1 MKRRRTSQPGLFL
14 FLTAFFL
21 YCIASPGNLPGD
33 TEIRWSVARQ
43 FVRTHGFQIE
53 DTVTT
58 HYYATG
64 IDGKRYS
71 FWSLGQSVILL
82 PFAYLGLMLEEVF
95 GLGANL
101 SDLVAQFLSS
111 VLLFP
116 AVGALTVLLFFRVL
130 LLLGYP
136 TKSAIL
142 TSAVFGFATMHFHY
156 TVFTHEQSQVALLL
170 LFELWCMIK
179 NQKTKRFMYRWLMCV
194 ATGICLSFRLSSA
207 PEVFSLLIVAFF
219 SEALANRNSSQFTI
233 IKKWLRAFLLG
244 TGPFIILLGWYNLI
258 RFGNIF
264 ESGYGIAAKTMFGG
278 IGAFGSNPF
287 YSLAG
292 MLFSPGK
299 SILLYNPV
307 FFLLPFCIYRF
318 YQGHKSIAL
327 AIYLAVIGN
336 FIFNSFHTTWAG
348 DYAWSCRY
356 QASVLPFLTLPLII
370 FFDKPHTMLIKTIGA
385 LIIGISFVIQIASV
399 TYNFNLEFVQ
409 NPNHCIIPDSYIWKW
424 NQSHLV
430 KRFDNIGRHIINQR
444 DFRSVDVSKEEP
456 RLLKTN
462 REINDVKTAYSI
474 NFFPFKA
481 LSRLAVPRVFYILF
495 GLWLICFFS
504 LFVCAARLF
513 YVTCL
518 LSKTRE
524 M

>member
-21 YCIASPGNLPGD
+21 YCLASPGNLPGD

-43 FVRTHGFQIE
+43 FVRTQSFQIE

-71 FWSLGQSVILL
+71 FWGLGQSVILL
-82 PFAYLGLMLEEVF
+82 PFAYFGLMLEEVF

-116 AVGALTVLLFFRVL
+116 AVGALTVWLFFRVL

-179 NQKTKRFMYRWLMCV
+179 SQKTKRFIYLWLMCV
-194 ATGICLSFRLSSA
+194 AIGICLSFRLSSA
-207 PEVFSLLIVAFF
+207 LEVLSIFIVAFF
-219 SEALANRNSSQFTI
+219 SEAIANRNSSKFTI
-233 IKKWLRAFLLG
+233 IPKWLWAFFIG
-244 TGPFIILLGWYNLI
+244 TGPFIIMMGWYNYI
-258 RFGNIF
+258 RFGTIF

-278 IGAFGSNPF
+278 IGAFGSNPV

-299 SILLYNPV
+299 SIFLYNPV
-307 FFLLPFCIYRF
+307 FFLLLFCIYRL
-318 YQGHKSIAL
+318 YQGHKSIAIATSL
-327 AIYLAVIGN
+327 VVIGN

-370 FFDKPHTMLIKTIGA
+370 FFDKPHTMVIKTIGA

-399 TYNFNLEFVQ
+399 TYNFNLEFAQ

-444 DFRSVDVSKEEP
+444 DFRSVEVSKEES

-462 REINDVKTAYSI
+462 RGINDVKMAYSI
-474 NFFPFKA
+474 NYFPFKA
-481 LSRLAVPRVFYILF
+481 RAMMVSSKLFYQLL
-495 GLWLICFFS
+495 GLWS
-504 LFVCAARLF
+504 V
-513 YVTCL
+513 CL
-518 LSKTRE
+518 LIFFACAVRLLFITVYLFKKNN
-524 M
+524 